1 MLAIKQAMSKDMV
14 GKTVQ
19 VRGWIYRTRSSGG
32 IVFAVLRDH
41 TGVVQVTV
49 KKGNLPDPDF
59 ESAVMELY
67 WLYSEKFPEHEA
79 FWISM
84 ADDERK
90 NTEWVKSI
98 IEKVNQGAM
107 DYNRDRFNIE
117 AIRTTL
123 NFVKSQIQAAQ
134 SQPVTLPN
142 ALGNAVGIED
152 SLAKRK
158 FYELIKDD
166 NPEGKQLYQRLQ
178 SENQRHREKLNQF
191 RQKHK

>member
-1 MLAIKQAMSKDMV
+1 LSAFQVSKIQLV
-14 GKTVQ
+14 
-19 VRGWIYRTRSSGG
+19 
-32 IVFAVLRDH
+32 A
-41 TGVVQVTV
+41 
-49 KKGNLPDPDF
+49 DF
-59 ESAVMELY
+59 EAAVMELY

-98 IEKVNQGAM
+98 IEKINQGAM

-123 NFVKSQIQAAQ
+123 NFVKSQIQALQ
-134 SQPVTLPN
+134 SHPITLPN

-158 FYELIKDD
+158 FFELIKDD
-166 NPEGKQLYQRLQ
+166 NPEGKQLYQKFQ
-178 SENQRHREKLNQF
+178 DENQKHREKLNQF